1 MGVHGL
7 TSFIDAFFTQ
17 WERREVRGRLV
28 IDGNSLCHKLYQVDW
43 IHGGQ
48 YPEYQNEV
56 LQFFHALQRADI
68 YPIVVFDGVD
78 YKQEKTKETI
88 RRRRQWIQQIHS
100 VVVDGPK
107 SGHKGLILP
116 ALAVVVFQQALR
128 ELKIPMHVVD
138 GDADAVI
145 VQIANHYSC
154 PVLSSDSDFFMFN
167 VEGGYMPM
175 DRFHWKSTRVTAEV
189 FSVRSFTVQFK
200 FKDDNLRFI
209 IPAILGNDFLTAVDS
224 LSFMHYV
231 CAKLVAGTKKTMA
244 VVRYASQFESM
255 QNFVDQ
261 IDSIPLKLDKRGL
274 ENNCKKAQRMY
285 VLQSTVNPDD
295 LKLSTELRQVT
306 GSSIPDWLLQRY
318 RQANLPLS
326 IMEAVVLGKCFLRIV
341 VDNSQLPSSLKVSKP
356 LRQYMYR
363 LLGISPVAETFRCG
377 LDLGQEKVDAMDT
390 TNDLKLPEAEN
401 VPKLNLP
408 DRKHLFFTA
417 LSCNDRV
424 VEELDESWQL
434 VTASLVYWARNA
446 NVPLHLVK
454 ALILCILFC
463 STCTADLSSLRKESV
478 IPSEFRRSPKWMRVL
493 HSFAQWQCVYFESV
507 SLCQLLM
514 EPLKIVSPAF
524 LYDGK
529 IAFHLA
535 SAQNIDQKASTAP
548 IDHALYETLLGVV
561 LFHLGHHVP
570 ELPSKSVDKQVREE
584 PPVAV
589 ATIKRKKEK
598 EQRTIMVKS
607 KFAHHNRFALLGD
620 SDTESD

>member
-1 MGVHGL
+1 
-7 TSFIDAFFTQ
+7 
-17 WERREVRGRLV
+17 
-28 IDGNSLCHKLYQVDW
+28 
-43 IHGGQ
+43 
-48 YPEYQNEV
+48 
-56 LQFFHALQRADI
+56 
-68 YPIVVFDGVD
+68 
-78 YKQEKTKETI
+78 
-88 RRRRQWIQQIHS
+88 
-100 VVVDGPK
+100 
-107 SGHKGLILP
+107 
-116 ALAVVVFQQALR
+116 
-128 ELKIPMHVVD
+128 
-138 GDADAVI
+138 
-145 VQIANHYSC
+145 
-154 PVLSSDSDFFMFN
+154 
-167 VEGGYMPM
+167 
-175 DRFHWKSTRVTAEV
+175 
-189 FSVRSFTVQFK
+189 
-200 FKDDNLRFI
+200 
-209 IPAILGNDFLTAVDS
+209 
-224 LSFMHYV
+224 MHYV

-244 VVRYASQFESM
+244 VVHYASQFESM
-255 QNFVDQ
+255 QNLVDQ

-318 RQANLPLS
+318 RLANLPLS
-326 IMEAVVLGKCFLRIV
+326 IMEAVVLGKCSLRIV

-363 LLGISPVAETFRCG
+363 LLRISPVAETFRCG

-390 TNDLKLPEAEN
+390 TDDLKLPEAEN

-463 STCTADLSSLRKESV
+463 STCTAELSSLRKESV

-561 LFHLGHHVP
+561 LFHLGHHVL

-598 EQRTIMVKS
+598 ERRTITVKS